1 MAAREMILGGMNGL
15 GGGEDELDLRCIWL
29 RMMAG
34 YPEGGILEA
43 AGNKGGCSN
52 WAWEASEKDDHCICG
67 NGWIVAPWDMK
78 EKCLGCWL
86 VISRFRDDPCKKGR
100 ICNGPEQRMER
111 CESISRDP
119 REAVAKDLT
128 NQKKSFGLTLQKLI
142 LVLEGTDLMKTV
154 CRSIKERMRSM

>member
-119 REAVAKDLT
+119 REAVAEDLT
-128 NQKKSFGLTLQKLI
+128 NQKSHLA
-142 LVLEGTDLMKTV
+142 
-154 CRSIKERMRSM
+154 